1 MSYFD
6 DAKTSLGSD
15 FEYSGLPIV
24 YKVWNELR
32 FDEDNEKKFFRS
44 FVRGFKNRPS
54 VRISNSPST
63 IPDPLVM
70 MLLNARIKGLSML
83 DFELIKVGH
92 RVSMTVDN
100 VVVLILEE
108 YIHEKLISYG
118 WSACWGSCIKAV
130 DFCSYEGSLIQVKN
144 KSNTENSSSNKIRV
158 GTDIKKWYRFN
169 ASNGESNWKELNKIV
184 GNDICLSEEEF
195 QSFAIELVKN
205 NPSVIGVSQ
214 NDTSFL
220 NSFDTRVS
228 LG

>member
-15 FEYSGLPIV
+15 FEYSGLSIV
-24 YKVWNELR
+24 YKVWKELG
-32 FDEDNEKKFFRS
+32 FDEDDEKKFLRS

-63 IPDPLVM
+63 VPDPLVM
-70 MLLNARIKGLSML
+70 MLLNARIKGLSMM

-92 RVSMTVDN
+92 RVSMTVEN
-100 VVVLILEE
+100 IIGLILEE

-118 WSACWGSCIKAV
+118 WSACWGNCMKAV
-130 DFCSYEGSLIQVKN
+130 DFCSYEGALIQVKN
-144 KSNTENSSSNKIRV
+144 KSNTENSSSNKIRA

-169 ASNGESNWKELNKIV
+169 ASNGESNWEELNKIV
-184 GNDICLSEEEF
+184 GTGVYLSEEEF
-195 QSFAIELVKN
+195 QSFAVELVKG
-205 NPSVIGVSQ
+205 NPSVIGVSR
-214 NDTSFL
+214 DDASFL

-228 LG
+228 IE